1 MLLIKENELDF
12 YTFVQD
18 LINSK
23 TPKELTL
30 KLTVSENYYEV
41 PTEFTELS
49 DLEYA
54 KVFREEPFKTQ
65 LTNKIKSININE
77 TYKFMKD
84 NLDLFINLGTIA
96 INYQSLCNTELNYH
110 NYDSLIRT

>member
-1 MLLIKENELDF
+1 MDF
-12 YTFVQD
+12 YKFVQD

-23 TPKELTL
+23 TQKELTL

-65 LTNKIKSININE
+65 LTNEIKSINNINE

-84 NLDLFINLGTIA
+84 NPDLFINLGTIA
-96 INYQSLCNTELNYH
+96 INYQILCNTELNYH